1 MRCGKIKGNSF
12 IFSHLGL
19 CHNNNNNNKKEA
31 KVNIATVNMKL
42 GLYEVAAAG
51 PVFWQ
56 QLQKHRREMEG

>member
-31 KVNIATVNMKL
+31 KVNIATN
-42 GLYEVAAAG
+42 GEYEVGTQVAAAG